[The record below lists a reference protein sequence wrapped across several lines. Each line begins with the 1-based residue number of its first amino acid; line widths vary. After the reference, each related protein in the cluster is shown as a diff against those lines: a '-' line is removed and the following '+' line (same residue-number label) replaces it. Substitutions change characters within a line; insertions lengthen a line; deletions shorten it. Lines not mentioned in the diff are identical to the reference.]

1 MRYSL
6 WNPCDAKDHMPFRYY
21 GRKLDRYPDSIPTLT
36 EACYGVVI
44 GSNELKSIRSS
55 EIH

>member
-1 MRYSL
+1 
-6 WNPCDAKDHMPFRYY
+6 MPFRYY